1 MENNTN
7 TLALSNKVSNFKVIA
22 RNALRMN
29 LISPRLSHISEL
41 EAQVKYNKD
50 SIDKF
55 NHQINVI
62 NYEISKLDVNH
73 PNYTKTKERMEA
85 EMKDEYTPMI
95 ENRNKAILD
104 LEKEI
109 ANQKLGITKIET
121 GETKVCLE
129 ELNDLVE
136 KLVIEDAKNQVK
148 A

>member
-1 MENNTN
+1 
-7 TLALSNKVSNFKVIA
+7 
-22 RNALRMN
+22 
-29 LISPRLSHISEL
+29 
-41 EAQVKYNKD
+41 
-50 SIDKF
+50 
-55 NHQINVI
+55 
-62 NYEISKLDVNH
+62 
-73 PNYTKTKERMEA
+73 MEA